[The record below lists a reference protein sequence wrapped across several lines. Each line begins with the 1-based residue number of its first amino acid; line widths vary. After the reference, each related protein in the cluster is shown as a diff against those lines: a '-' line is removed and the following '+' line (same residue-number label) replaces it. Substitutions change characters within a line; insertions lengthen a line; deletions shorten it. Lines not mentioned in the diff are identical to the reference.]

1 MMVIITGE
9 NRVEICVPNRR
20 QEGLHFFKTR
30 NQLYR
35 IFPNGLMRIRIF
47 DYDGLEVGSEEGI
60 IYRENDIVP
69 YDTMQLDYTMDR
81 LLSDVDRHKM
91 MRDGGWNRKP
101 KKVWFSSDSMKGAWG
116 WIYSK
121 VGITG
126 LVIGGV
132 LLYAFLAPVLGIS

>member
-9 NRVEICVPNRR
+9 NRVEICIPNKK

-35 IFPNGLMRIRIF
+35 IFPNGLMRVRLF
-47 DYDGLEVGSEEGI
+47 DYDGMEVGSEEGI

-69 YDTMQLDYTMDR
+69 YDTMDLDYTMDR
-81 LLSDVDRHKM
+81 LLSDVDRHKLM
-91 MRDGGWNRKP
+91 NPSKLGTP
-101 KKVWFSSDSMKGAWG
+101 KLWFSNVKSIWDWVF
-116 WIYSK
+116 SK

-126 LVIGGV
+126 LIVGAVVI
-132 LLYAFLAPVLGIS
+132 YAFIMPMLG

>member
-9 NRVEICVPNRR
+9 NRVEICVPNKR

-35 IFPNGLMRIRIF
+35 IYPNALSRVRIF

-69 YDTMQLDYTMDR
+69 YDTMDLDYSMDR
-81 LLSDVDRHKM
+81 LLADVDRHKI
-91 MRDGGWNRKP
+91 MREGGWKKAP
-101 KKVWFSSDSMKGAWG
+101 KKVWFSSKNMSGIG
-116 WIYSK
+116 SFLLNK
-121 VGITG
+121 VGITW
-126 LVIGGV
+126 LIVGGV
-132 LLYAFLAPVLGIS
+132 VAYAFLAPMLGL

>member
-9 NRVEICVPNRR
+9 NRVEICVPNKK

-35 IFPNGLMRIRIF
+35 IYPNALSRVRIF

-69 YDTMQLDYTMDR
+69 YDTLNLDYTMDR
-81 LLSDVDRHKM
+81 LLSDVDMHKTM
-91 MRDGGWNRKP
+91 KDGGWKKNP
-101 KKVWFSSDSMKGAWG
+101 KKVWFSSKNMSGIGDFLLNK
-116 WIYSK
+116 I
-121 VGITG
+121 GITW

-132 LLYAFLAPVLGIS
+132 VAYAFLAPMLGL